1 MVIQKRTP
9 ILTRVGYRLQL
20 RDKHVHKSR
29 IVKTDNNQQFP
40 CGALSSRTDRHVV
53 VTCTLSQITK
63 LG

>member
-29 IVKTDNNQQFP
+29 KVKTDNNLLAIYMW
-40 CGALSSRTDRHVV
+40 ALLSRTNRHVIV
-53 VTCTLSQITK
+53 TLSQITK